1 MGYSDLKELLI
12 DSKNLATGAN
22 DLQLKS
28 NLLDIQGLVFDLQE
42 ENRELRNNLNDLKN
56 ENLLGLDLEYMN
68 GVYRSLS
75 NSKDIYCSVCW
86 DRDKN
91 LSRVRKVRQNDL
103 GKTDFS
109 CEVCKAWRLSNIPW
123 EEV

>member
-1 MGYSDLKELLI
+1 MGYSDLKEFLI

-103 GKTDFS
+103 GKTNFS
-109 CEVCKAWRLSNIPW
+109 CDVCKAWRLSSIP
-123 EEV
+123 